1 MKNITVIS
9 DPGIDDLV
17 ALALLHKLN
26 TNAKNCL
33 VSAFGNAPEKITA
46 QNAKE
51 YISFV
56 SPRWQFMHGS
66 STPFNN
72 KFEHPWPEYFH
83 GPDGVWGIHPA
94 ADISGIDS
102 LKVFPNNKG
111 VISLAPLTDVNK
123 ILKGNRLSKITVMG
137 GAINIEGNETPFA
150 ETNIAFDPDS
160 ARLFFSQCL
169 NINVRVVPLDVT
181 RKVFWT
187 KDIVNKIPELNK
199 LNIWIKELLLTWF
212 DKYNHD
218 REKDFNLHD
227 PLAVYLSYFPKQA
240 VWTKSGI
247 EVIIKGKRRG
257 QTILNEDKPVCS
269 IALDLKNAAAVSE
282 KIYDLIFAE

>member
-123 ILKGNRLSKITVMG
+123 ILKDNR
-137 GAINIEGNETPFA
+137 
-150 ETNIAFDPDS
+150 
-160 ARLFFSQCL
+160 
-169 NINVRVVPLDVT
+169 
-181 RKVFWT
+181 
-187 KDIVNKIPELNK
+187 VNKIPELNK